1 MNAWQLNDIT
11 RPLYSTMIKKL
22 VHIRNFGKYKNYVST
37 DQKWDGRLEKINAIY
52 ADNGSG
58 KTTFT
63 QIFKSLKGDN
73 IAVSKRK
80 TFGSENGVDILLL
93 DNDNKQLKFNN
104 NKWNKHIK
112 DIEIFDSFFIE
123 SNVYLITLGNY
134 DTKGTF
140 FEIVVGN
147 EGVEFAEKIVD
158 LRTERKRLSQRRRN
172 YHYAIRK
179 LSEIETE
186 KIEKLK
192 IRIEKAIEKTNEIN
206 REIAQIESKLVVLAE
221 KFGKNYLDKI
231 NFYLKFF
238 NPNINL
244 TKLNKKGTRFVYYLK
259 IKEFDVRSDSE
270 SVSLKHTLSEGDK
283 SSLALSF
290 FLARLSLLD
299 NIQDKIIIFDDPI
312 SSFDRSR
319 RSVTIN
325 QLNSFA
331 KKSKQFILLSHDI
344 NFVKDF
350 STKSNN
356 CLNLKINYNG
366 SSSII
371 ENHNIHLETMTGIFK
386 DLTVMY
392 NYLENGES
400 SEFDKREV
408 VRCIRPS
415 IEGIFRIKFFK
426 IFQKD
431 EWLGDMIKKIR
442 ESEAGGSFF
451 HLKPILEELTDIN
464 DYSKSYHHSN
474 PSSLETPINSEEL
487 RNYVQRSIELIRE
500 I

>member
-1 MNAWQLNDIT
+1 ML
-11 RPLYSTMIKKL
+11 KKI
-22 VHIRNFGKYKNYVST
+22 VHIRNFGKYKNYVSN
-37 DQKWDGRLEKINAIY
+37 DNNWDGRLEKNNAIY

-63 QIFKSLKGDN
+63 QMFKSLKGDN
-73 IAVSKRK
+73 LAVSKRK
-80 TFGSENGVDILLL
+80 TFGSEKGVDILLI
-93 DNDNKQLKFNN
+93 DEENKQLKFKNR
-104 NKWNKHIK
+104 KWNKHIK
-112 DIEIFDSFFIE
+112 DIEIFDTFFIE

-134 DTKGTF
+134 DKKGTF

-147 EGVEFAEKIVD
+147 EGVEYAEKIVD

-172 YHYAIRK
+172 YKYSIRK
-179 LSEIETE
+179 SEETETE

-192 IRIEKAIEKTNEIN
+192 TKIDKALERTSEIN
-206 REIAQIESKLVVLAE
+206 KEIQDIDNKLVILAE

-231 NFYLKFF
+231 NYYLKFF
-238 NPNINL
+238 NPNISL
-244 TKLNKKGTRFVYYLK
+244 TKLNKKGTRFVYYLR

-290 FLARLSLLD
+290 FLARLSLQE
-299 NIQDKIIIFDDPI
+299 NIQDKTIIFDDPI

-325 QLNSFA
+325 QLNSFS
-331 KKSKQFILLSHDI
+331 KKAKQFILLSHDI

-350 STKSNN
+350 STKSND
-356 CLNLKINYNG
+356 CLNLKVKYNG
-366 SSSII
+366 SSSVI
-371 ENHNIHLETMTGIFK
+371 ESHNIHLETMTGIFK

-415 IEGIFRIKFFK
+415 VEGIFRIKFFK
-426 IFQKD
+426 TFQRD
-431 EWLGDMIKKIR
+431 EWLGDMIKEIR
-442 ESEAGGSFF
+442 ESENRSLFF
-451 HLKPILEELTDIN
+451 HLKPVLEELTDIN

-474 PSSLETPINSEEL
+474 PSYLETPINSEEL
-487 RNYVQRSIELIRE
+487 RIYVQRTIELIRK